1 MVIVP
6 CYAEIPHIL
15 ELHDSSE
22 DAKDC
27 MCQQLDMMCLV
38 KLLVEEER
46 SMERA
51 TQQFAQDH
59 HHRRR
64 RRHQH

>member
-1 MVIVP
+1 
-6 CYAEIPHIL
+6 
-15 ELHDSSE
+15 
-22 DAKDC
+22 
-27 MCQQLDMMCLV
+27 
-38 KLLVEEER
+38 VEEER

-64 RRHQH
+64 RRHQHWEVELSHCAVQLGPS